1 MIYLDSA
8 ATSFHK
14 PKEVAEAVYDAILHM
29 GNSGRSGHEIS
40 LTAPEKN
47 WRHSLAWTTLHRW
60 FLRQIPPKV

>member
-40 LTAPEKN
+40 LTSSRVIFGTRKN
-47 WRHSLAWTTLHRW
+47 WRHSLAWMTLHR
-60 FLRQIPPKV
+60 

>member
-40 LTAPEKN
+40 L
-47 WRHSLAWTTLHRW
+47 HRW